1 MQHSSKRAVEYLT
14 GGLFFLAAAFCVI
27 RSVTLCFSIDIWY
40 DELFSMVFAGRPI
53 GEMIGLTARDV
64 HPPLYYMILH
74 WAESVMRLFGLL
86 GDERGQMAPEVL
98 SKILSTVPFFVLMI
112 YGLTTIRKHF
122 GFMAA
127 GVFSFAIMAM
137 PQMPEYTTEIR
148 MYSYAMLFVTGA
160 LLHGYGLVR
169 SFLEDDKKL
178 WDIPD
183 GLAMMLYSSAAAYTH
198 YYAALAVGIVYGLTF
213 LWMLILLITGMK
225 KENKKAY
232 NYKAFGL
239 LIIIMN
245 LTAVSYI
252 PWIGAVASQVSAVKE
267 NYWIQ
272 PVGFHSLLS
281 AAKHLFEGYF
291 QNENVAMA
299 VGAVIILM
307 IVALFVS
314 TLIRTIREK
323 DRNDIFTLCAFM
335 VLPLLV
341 LAGLVAS
348 ALIRPVF
355 VNRYMIPA
363 YGCFWLS
370 VSIMASAEI
379 RRVFEENEEKTE
391 KKRGKVIFAAAGTAL
406 FILVLIV
413 GFVDYKTFIWD
424 ENYRKTE
431 MEKTLSLFEETD
443 PDTVIISNFGHVQ
456 ALLSYYLNRDSDEYK
471 IYLYQEE
478 PEPIINETLPGLLSI
493 YDPVDISNMLEGG
506 KKVHFFGSFN
516 SREDIL
522 ADWNEQLDLRSDDL
536 GSFLMERYWF
546 EDFRIKNY

>member
-1 MQHSSKRAVEYLT
+1 
-14 GGLFFLAAAFCVI
+14 
-27 RSVTLCFSIDIWY
+27 
-40 DELFSMVFAGRPI
+40 
-53 GEMIGLTARDV
+53 
-64 HPPLYYMILH
+64 
-74 WAESVMRLFGLL
+74 
-86 GDERGQMAPEVL
+86 
-98 SKILSTVPFFVLMI
+98 
-112 YGLTTIRKHF
+112 
-122 GFMAA
+122 
-127 GVFSFAIMAM
+127 
-137 PQMPEYTTEIR
+137 
-148 MYSYAMLFVTGA
+148 
-160 LLHGYGLVR
+160 
-169 SFLEDDKKL
+169 
-178 WDIPD
+178 
-183 GLAMMLYSSAAAYTH
+183 
-198 YYAALAVGIVYGLTF
+198 
-213 LWMLILLITGMK
+213 
-225 KENKKAY
+225 
-232 NYKAFGL
+232 
-239 LIIIMN
+239 MN
-245 LTAVSYI
+245 LTAVSYV

-272 PVGFHSLLS
+272 PMGFHSLLS
-281 AAKHLFEGYF
+281 AAKHLFAGYF
-291 QNENVAMA
+291 QNEKVALA
-299 VGAVIILM
+299 VGAVIIAM
-307 IVALFVS
+307 IAVLFVA
-314 TLIRTIREK
+314 TLLRTIK
-323 DRNDIFTLCAFM
+323 DRDKNDIFTLGAFM

-341 LAGLVAS
+341 LAGILAS
-348 ALIRPVF
+348 ILIRPVF

-370 VSIMASAEI
+370 VAIMASGEI
-379 RRVFEENEEKTE
+379 RRLLNSNEEASE
-391 KKRGKVIFAAAGTAL
+391 KKSSKVIFSAAGIAL
-406 FILVLIV
+406 LILVLIV
-413 GFVDYKTFIWD
+413 GYVDYKTFIWN

>member
-1 MQHSSKRAVEYLT
+1 MQRISKHTVEYVI
-14 GGLFFLAAAFCVI
+14 GGGFFLAALFCII

-40 DELFSMVFAGRPI
+40 DELFSMVFAGRPV
-53 GEMIGLTARDV
+53 GEMIELTARDV

-74 WAESVMRLFGLL
+74 GAESLVRLFGGL
-86 GDERGQMAPEVL
+86 GDGEGQMAPEVL
-98 SKILSTVPFFVLMI
+98 AKILSTVPFFVLMV

-122 GFMAA
+122 GFVAA

-160 LLHGYGLVR
+160 MLHGFGLVR
-169 SFLEDDKKL
+169 SFLGEGKKK
-178 WDIPD
+178 WDTPD
-183 GLAMMLYSSAAAYTH
+183 GVAMMLYSSAAAYTH

-213 LWMLILLITGMK
+213 LWMLILLISGMK
-225 KENKKAY
+225 KENKKPY

-272 PVGFHSLLS
+272 PMGFHSILS
-281 AAKHLFEGYF
+281 AAKHLFAGYF
-291 QNENVAMA
+291 QNEKIALA
-299 VGAVIILM
+299 VGAVIIAM
-307 IVALFVS
+307 IAVLFVA
-314 TLIRTIREK
+314 TLLRTIKKRDK
-323 DRNDIFTLCAFM
+323 NDIFTLGAFM

-341 LAGLVAS
+341 LAGILAS
-348 ALIRPVF
+348 ILIRPVF

-363 YGCFWLS
+363 YGCFWFS
-370 VSIMASAEI
+370 VSIMASGEI
-379 RRVFEENEEKTE
+379 RRLLDSNDEDSQ
-391 KKRGKVIFAAAGTAL
+391 KRGKAVFGAAGIAL
-406 FILVLIV
+406 LILILIV
-413 GFVDYKTFIWD
+413 GFVDYKTFIWN

-443 PDTVIISNFGHVQ
+443 PDTAIISNFSHVQ
-456 ALLSYYLNRDSDEYK
+456 ALLSYYLNRDGKEYK
-471 IYLYQEE
+471 IYLYEEE
-478 PEPIINETLPGLLSI
+478 PEPIISETLPGLLSI

-516 SREDIL
+516 SRDDIL
-522 ADWNEQLDLRSDDL
+522 ADWNEQFGLRSDDL